1 MAITS
6 VKDIMTEVVEALRVG
21 DSLDLADRIMRVGR
35 IRHLPVV
42 DGDDHLVGLVTH
54 RTILAAWVS
63 HGSPTSGRIS
73 EVARDIPIEMVMVKD
88 VLTITSDA
96 PAADAARILEKHK
109 YACWSSHAAS
119 WSESSPRPTSSASP
133 AFTSSSNSPPR
144 NRRADGPSA
153 ASDLAG

>member
-1 MAITS
+1 MAITR

-42 DGDDHLVGLVTH
+42 DGEEHLVGLVTH
-54 RTILAAWVS
+54 RTLLAAWVS
-63 HGSPTSGRIS
+63 HGNPGS
-73 EVARDIPIEMVMVKD
+73 ERLTDIAREIPIEMVMVKD

-109 YACWSSHAAS
+109 YGCLPVVDGGKLVGIITEADFLRFARVHLELEQPAS
-119 WSESSPRPTSSASP
+119 
-133 AFTSSSNSPPR
+133 
-144 NRRADGPSA
+144 
-153 ASDLAG
+153 

>member
-63 HGSPTSGRIS
+63 HGSPTNERIS
-73 EVARDIPIEMVMVKD
+73 EIARDIPIEMVMVKD
-88 VLTITSDA
+88 VLTTTPEAS
-96 PAADAARILEKHK
+96 AADAARILEKHK
-109 YACWSSHAAS
+109 YGCLPVVSGGKLVGILTEADFLRFARVHL
-119 WSESSPRPTSSASP
+119 ELEHSAS
-133 AFTSSSNSPPR
+133 
-144 NRRADGPSA
+144 
-153 ASDLAG
+153 